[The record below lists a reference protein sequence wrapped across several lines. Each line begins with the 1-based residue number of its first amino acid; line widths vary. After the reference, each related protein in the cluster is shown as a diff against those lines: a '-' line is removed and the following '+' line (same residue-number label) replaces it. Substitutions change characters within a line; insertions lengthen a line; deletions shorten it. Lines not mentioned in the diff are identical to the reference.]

1 MDTNSTFKGLVIPVL
16 SAITLSVNGT
26 AQVSVCSISYEPTIT
41 VPVDVDHYKTYYT
54 KQDSD
59 SNKTIEINSDAIDL
73 ISIKSFA
80 ERYINNLTPI
90 HESIQAVIDDYFWEM
105 L

>member
-1 MDTNSTFKGLVIPVL
+1 MDTNSTFKGLIIPVL
-16 SAITLSVNGT
+16 SAITLSANGT
-26 AQVSVCSISYEPTIT
+26 AQVSVCNISYEPSIT
-41 VPVDVDHYKTYYT
+41 VPVDVDHFRTYYT

-59 SNKTIEINSDAIDL
+59 SNKTIEITSDAIDL
-73 ISIKSFA
+73 ITIKAFA
-80 ERYINNLTPI
+80 ERYINDLTPI